1 MRDLS
6 SLRFSDGEEEIAEL
20 FWDIGL
26 RKNTARVLV
35 LALWDVDLTARDM
48 ERVCDLRQP
57 EVSIALTDLVKR
69 RWINVISQIT
79 ENKGRPVKI
88 YHLARSLEQ
97 ILDDLRGLI
106 EGDYEKKS
114 GEIEKVRGMI
124 KEQFLKE

>member
-6 SLRFSDGEEEIAEL
+6 SLQFSDGEEEIAEL

-35 LALWDVDLTARDM
+35 LALWDADLTARDM

-88 YHLARSLEQ
+88 YHLTRSLEQ
-97 ILDDLRGLI
+97 ILEELRGLI

-114 GEIEKVRGMI
+114 EEIEKVREMI
-124 KEQFLKE
+124 KKQFLKK